1 MGCLNDR
8 QCLIFFRA
16 FRPGLYL
23 IRSYASEDCYFRN
36 LRIARDAAEQRQI
49 PVGQSKDRIMITI
62 QDSPSVRPL
71 SELLSRQV
79 LVLDGG
85 MGTMVQRF
93 KLREEDF
100 RGDQFKN
107 HPVDLKGNND
117 LLVLTR
123 PDVIKSIHLE
133 YLRNGADLVETNTF
147 NATCIA
153 QADYKLEH
161 LAREINLRAARI
173 AREACQQVESEF
185 PGRRC
190 FVAGAIGP
198 TNKTASISPDVNNPA
213 YRAISFDQLV
223 QAYYEQAAALVDGG
237 VDAILAETVFDTL
250 NLKACIFALEQL
262 FTERRTRWPVML
274 SVTITDAS
282 GRTLSGQTVE
292 AFWYSV
298 RHAKPFSVGIN
309 CALGAR
315 DMRPYLEELSTLA
328 DCYVS
333 CYPNA
338 GLPNPLSPTGYDE
351 KPADMASV
359 MHEFAEAGFLNI
371 AGGCCGT
378 TPEHIHAIAD
388 AVKSLP
394 PRKTPK
400 VPGSTRISGL
410 EGFKVVGEKAP
421 FTVIGERTNV
431 TGSPKFAAL
440 IKQGNFEEAISVA
453 RQQVENGA
461 NVIDINFDEGMI
473 DSEASMVRF
482 LNLVAS
488 EPDIARVPIMID
500 SSKWS
505 VIEAALKC
513 VQGKPIVNS
522 ISLKEGESEFLRQ
535 AELCLRYGAAVVVMA
550 FDEQGQ
556 AATRADKVRIC
567 KRAYELLTKKVGMAP
582 EDIIFDPNVLTVGTG
597 IDEHN
602 NYAVDFIE
610 AVREIKHI
618 CPGVRTSGG
627 ISNVSFSFRGNNRVR
642 EAMHAA
648 FLYHAINAG
657 LDMGIVNAGMLEVYE
672 EIDPELLRHVE
683 DVLLNRRPDAT
694 DRLISFGEKFK
705 GEGKQSKRETSEWRQ
720 GDFKA
725 KIVHALIN
733 GITDHIETDTQ
744 EALSKLKRP
753 LDVIEGPLMDGM
765 KVVGE
770 LFGAGKMFLPQVV
783 KSARVMKKAVAW
795 LEPYMEREKLSAKS
809 ASSSNQGKFLIA
821 TVKGDVH
828 DIGKNIVGVVLACN
842 NYEVHDMGVMVR
854 CEDILEKAQ
863 EIGADVIGLSGLITP
878 SLDEMIH
885 VAKEMERLNFK
896 TPLLIGG
903 ATTSRAHTA
912 IKIAPAYSGPIVH
925 VSDASLVVN
934 VCSSLLGSS
943 QRVDF
948 LKSHHAAEADIRA
961 RWQESQAKATFVSYD
976 DAKNKRFKTE
986 WSKVSVSEPQKR
998 GVIVYDQIDLDEV
1011 IPYIDWSPFFWTWGI
1026 QGIFPKLLE
1035 SQKFGHEAKKLF
1047 ADAQALLSEI
1057 KRHGHFNPKAVYGF
1071 WPAQSS
1077 DDDVLLF
1084 KDEKRTQIL
1093 TKLCF
1098 LRQQRER
1105 SGDDPYLSL
1114 ADYVAPVDSGRKD
1127 WLGAF
1132 VVTAGSGVEA
1142 LARRYEDQND
1152 DYAAIMVKALGDRI
1166 AEALAEFLHKKAREN
1181 WGYETSNQPLSMDDL
1196 IKEKYRGIR
1205 PAPGYPACPDHTE
1218 KAKIWEL
1225 LSAEKNTGVSL
1236 TESFAMSP
1244 GSSVSGLYFAHPEA
1258 KYFRVGDI
1266 RPDQLEVYAQR
1277 KGLPVEVMAK
1287 WLAPH
1292 LSESL

>member
-1 MGCLNDR
+1 MN
-8 QCLIFFRA
+8 
-16 FRPGLYL
+16 
-23 IRSYASEDCYFRN
+23 N
-36 LRIARDAAEQRQI
+36 LKDSNSWGPLKQLLGQR
-49 PVGQSKDRIMITI
+49 
-62 QDSPSVRPL
+62 
-71 SELLSRQV
+71 V

-85 MGTMVQRF
+85 MGTMVQGF
-93 KLREEDF
+93 NLTEQDF
-100 RGDQFKN
+100 RGERFQ
-107 HPVDLKGNND
+107 HHAVDLKGNND

-123 PDVIKSIHLE
+123 PDVIKSIHME
-133 YLRNGADLVETNTF
+133 YLRSGADIVETNTF
-147 NATCIA
+147 NATRIA
-153 QADYKLEH
+153 QADYKLEDV
-161 LAREINLRAARI
+161 AREINIQAARI
-173 AREACQQVESEF
+173 ASEACREIEAEF

-213 YRAISFDQLV
+213 YRAVSFDQLV
-223 QAYYEQAAALVDGG
+223 DAYYEQAAALLDGG

-250 NLKACIFALEQL
+250 NLKACVFALEKL
-262 FTERRTRWPVML
+262 FVERETRWPLML

-292 AFWYSV
+292 AFWYSI

-315 DMRPYLEELSTLA
+315 DMRPYLEELSGLA
-328 DCYVS
+328 DCFIS

-351 KPADMASV
+351 KPVDMASV
-359 MHEFAEAGFLNI
+359 MQEFATSGFLNI

-378 TPEHIHAIAD
+378 TPAHINAIAN
-388 AVKSLP
+388 AVKTLP
-394 PRKTPK
+394 PRQTPK
-400 VPGSTRISGL
+400 LASATRVSGL
-410 EGFKVVGEKAP
+410 EGFKIAGPQASFVLV
-421 FTVIGERTNV
+421 GERTNV
-431 TGSPKFAAL
+431 TGSPKFASL
-440 IKQGNFEEAISVA
+440 IKQGNFEEAVSVA

-461 NVIDINFDEGMI
+461 NVIDVNFDEGMI
-473 DSEASMVRF
+473 DSEACMVRF
-482 LNLVAS
+482 LNLIGS

-513 VQGKPIVNS
+513 VQGKPVVNS
-522 ISLKEGESEFLRQ
+522 ISLKEGEQTFIRQ
-535 AELCLRYGAAVVVMA
+535 AELCMRYGAAVVVMA

-556 AATRADKVRIC
+556 AATKTDKVRIC
-567 KRAYELLTKKVGMAP
+567 KRAYEILTNQVGVRP

-597 IDEHN
+597 IEEHD

-610 AVREIKHI
+610 AVREIKQV
-618 CPGVRTSGG
+618 CPGARTSGG

-648 FLYHAINAG
+648 FLYHAIKAG

-672 EIDPELLRHVE
+672 EIDPELLQHVE
-683 DVLLNRRPDAT
+683 DVLLNRRSDAT
-694 DRLISFGEKFK
+694 DRLIVFGEKFK
-705 GEGKQSKRETSEWRQ
+705 GEGKQTKREASEWRQ
-720 GDFKA
+720 GDYKTRIA
-725 KIVHALIN
+725 HALIN
-733 GITDHIETDTQ
+733 GITDFIDVDTA
-744 EALSKLKRP
+744 EALASLKRP

-795 LEPYMEREKLSAKS
+795 LEPHMERERLAAKS
-809 ASSSNQGKFLIA
+809 TTSSNQGKFLIA

-828 DIGKNIVGVVLACN
+828 DIGKNIVSVVLACN
-842 NYEVHDMGVMVR
+842 NYVVHDMGVMVR
-854 CEDILEKAQ
+854 CEDILQRAL
-863 EIGADVIGLSGLITP
+863 EIDADVIGLSGLITP
-878 SLDEMIH
+878 SLDEMMH
-885 VAKEMERLNFK
+885 VAREMERLNFK

-912 IKIAPAYSGPIVH
+912 IKIAPAYSGPVVH

-948 LKSHHAAEADIRA
+948 LKSHHAAEEDIRA
-961 RWQESQAKATFVSYD
+961 RWQESQAKATFVSYVE
-976 DAKNKRFKTE
+976 AGQKKFKTD
-986 WSKVSVSEPQKR
+986 WKNVQVNEPRQR
-998 GVIVYDQIDLDEV
+998 GVIVYDSIALDEV
-1011 IPYIDWSPFFWTWGI
+1011 IPFIDWSPFFWTWGI
-1026 QGIFPKLLE
+1026 QGMFPKLFD
-1035 SQKFGHEAKKLF
+1035 SQKVGHEAQKLF
-1047 ADAQALLSEI
+1047 ADAQQMLEEISRNNLLA
-1057 KRHGHFNPKAVYGF
+1057 PKAVLGF
-1071 WPAQSS
+1071 WPAQSVG
-1077 DDDVLLF
+1077 DDVLLF
-1084 KDEKRTQIL
+1084 KDDTRSQLL

-1105 SGDDPYLSL
+1105 SDDEPYLSL
-1114 ADYVAPVDSGRKD
+1114 ADFIAPEDSNRKD

-1132 VVTAGSGVEA
+1132 VVTAGAGVET
-1142 LARRYEDQND
+1142 LARRYEDEHD
-1152 DYAAIMVKALGDRI
+1152 DYSAIMVKALGDRI
-1166 AEALAEFLHKKAREN
+1166 AEALAEMMHKKARLN
-1181 WGYETSNQPLSMDDL
+1181 WGYERAEKPLVIDDL
-1196 IKEKYRGIR
+1196 IKEQYRGIR

-1225 LSAEKNTGVSL
+1225 LAAEKNTGVSL

-1244 GSSVSGLYFAHPEA
+1244 GSSVSGLYFAHPGS

-1266 RPDQLEVYAQR
+1266 RRDQLESYAQR
-1277 KGLPVEVMAK
+1277 KGLPVDVVAK

-1292 LSESL
+1292 LS

>member
-1 MGCLNDR
+1 MN
-8 QCLIFFRA
+8 
-16 FRPGLYL
+16 
-23 IRSYASEDCYFRN
+23 N
-36 LRIARDAAEQRQI
+36 LKDSNSWGPLKQLLGQR
-49 PVGQSKDRIMITI
+49 
-62 QDSPSVRPL
+62 
-71 SELLSRQV
+71 V

-85 MGTMVQRF
+85 MGTMVQGF
-93 KLREEDF
+93 NLTEQDF
-100 RGDQFKN
+100 RGERFQ
-107 HPVDLKGNND
+107 HHAVDLKGNND

-123 PDVIKSIHLE
+123 PDVIKSIHME
-133 YLRNGADLVETNTF
+133 YLRSGADIVETNTF
-147 NATCIA
+147 NATRIA
-153 QADYKLEH
+153 QADYRLEDV
-161 LAREINLRAARI
+161 AREINIQAARI
-173 AREACQQVESEF
+173 ASEACREIEAEF

-213 YRAISFDQLV
+213 YRAVSFDQLV
-223 QAYYEQAAALVDGG
+223 DAYYEQAAALLDGG

-250 NLKACIFALEQL
+250 NLKACVFALEKL
-262 FTERRTRWPVML
+262 FVERKTRWPLML

-292 AFWYSV
+292 GFWYSI

-315 DMRPYLEELSTLA
+315 DMRPYLEELSGLA
-328 DCYVS
+328 DCFIS

-351 KPADMASV
+351 KPVDMASV
-359 MHEFAEAGFLNI
+359 MEEFATSGFLNI

-378 TPEHIHAIAD
+378 TPAHINAIAN
-388 AVKSLP
+388 AVKTLP
-394 PRKTPK
+394 PRQTPK
-400 VPGSTRISGL
+400 LASATRVSGL
-410 EGFKVVGEKAP
+410 EGFKIAGPQAP
-421 FTVIGERTNV
+421 FVLVGERTNV
-431 TGSPKFAAL
+431 TGSPKFASL
-440 IKQGNFEEAISVA
+440 IKQGNFEEAVSVA

-461 NVIDINFDEGMI
+461 NVIDVNFDEGMI
-473 DSEASMVRF
+473 DSEACMVRF
-482 LNLVAS
+482 LNLIGS

-522 ISLKEGESEFLRQ
+522 ISLKEGEQTFIRQ
-535 AELCLRYGAAVVVMA
+535 AELCMRYGAAVVVMA

-556 AATRADKVRIC
+556 AATKTDKVRIC
-567 KRAYELLTKKVGMAP
+567 KRAYEILTNQVGVQP

-597 IDEHN
+597 IEEHD

-610 AVREIKHI
+610 AVREIKQV
-618 CPGVRTSGG
+618 CPGARTSGG

-648 FLYHAINAG
+648 FLYHAIKAG

-672 EIDPELLRHVE
+672 EIDPELLQHVE
-683 DVLLNRRPDAT
+683 DVLLNRRSDAT
-694 DRLISFGEKFK
+694 DRLIVFGEKFK
-705 GEGKQSKRETSEWRQ
+705 GEGKQTKREASEWRQ
-720 GDFKA
+720 GDYKTRIA
-725 KIVHALIN
+725 HALIN
-733 GITDHIETDTQ
+733 GITDFIDVDTA
-744 EALSKLKRP
+744 EALASLKRP

-795 LEPYMEREKLSAKS
+795 LEPHMERERLAAKS
-809 ASSSNQGKFLIA
+809 TTSSNQGKFLIA

-828 DIGKNIVGVVLACN
+828 DIGKNIVSVVLACN
-842 NYEVHDMGVMVR
+842 NYVVHDMGVMVR
-854 CEDILEKAQ
+854 CEDILQRAL
-863 EIGADVIGLSGLITP
+863 EIDADVIGLSGLITP
-878 SLDEMIH
+878 SLDEMMH
-885 VAKEMERLNFK
+885 VAREMERLNFK

-912 IKIAPAYSGPIVH
+912 IKIAPAYSGPVVH

-948 LKSHHAAEADIRA
+948 LKSHHAAEEDIRA
-961 RWQESQAKATFVSYD
+961 RWQESQAKATFVSYVEARQKKFRTD
-976 DAKNKRFKTE
+976 WKN
-986 WSKVSVSEPQKR
+986 VQVNEPRQR
-998 GVIVYDQIDLDEV
+998 GVIVYDSIALDEV
-1011 IPYIDWSPFFWTWGI
+1011 IPFIDWSPFFWTWGI
-1026 QGIFPKLLE
+1026 QGMFPKLFD
-1035 SQKFGHEAKKLF
+1035 SQKVGHEAQKLF
-1047 ADAQALLSEI
+1047 ADAQQMLEEISRNNLLA
-1057 KRHGHFNPKAVYGF
+1057 PKAVLGF
-1071 WPAQSS
+1071 WPAQSTG
-1077 DDDVLLF
+1077 DDVLLF
-1084 KDEKRTQIL
+1084 KDDTRSQLL

-1105 SGDDPYLSL
+1105 SDDEPYLSL
-1114 ADYVAPVDSGRKD
+1114 ADFVAPEDSSRKD

-1132 VVTAGSGVEA
+1132 VVTAGAGVET
-1142 LARRYEDQND
+1142 LARRYEDEHD
-1152 DYAAIMVKALGDRI
+1152 DYSAIMVKALGDRI
-1166 AEALAEFLHKKAREN
+1166 AEALAEMMHKKARVN
-1181 WGYETSNQPLSMDDL
+1181 WGYERQEQPLVIDDL
-1196 IKEKYRGIR
+1196 IKEQYRGIR

-1225 LSAEKNTGVSL
+1225 LAAEKNTGVSL

-1244 GSSVSGLYFAHPEA
+1244 GSSVSGLYFAHPGS

-1266 RPDQLEVYAQR
+1266 RRDQLESYAQR
-1277 KGLPVEVMAK
+1277 KGLPVDVVAK

-1292 LSESL
+1292 LS

>member
-1 MGCLNDR
+1 MNNLKDSNSWGPLR
-8 QCLIFFRA
+8 QLLGQRVLI
-16 FRPGLYL
+16 
-23 IRSYASEDCYFRN
+23 
-36 LRIARDAAEQRQI
+36 
-49 PVGQSKDRIMITI
+49 
-62 QDSPSVRPL
+62 
-71 SELLSRQV
+71 
-79 LVLDGG
+79 LDGG

-93 KLREEDF
+93 KLTEQDF
-100 RGDQFKN
+100 RGERFKH

-133 YLRNGADLVETNTF
+133 YLRSGADVVETNTF
-147 NATCIA
+147 NATRIA
-153 QADYKLEH
+153 QADYKLEDV
-161 LAREINLRAARI
+161 AREINIQAARI
-173 AREACQQVESEF
+173 AREACLEIEAEF

-213 YRAISFDQLV
+213 YRAVSFDQLV
-223 QAYYEQAAALVDGG
+223 DAYYEQAAALLDGG

-250 NLKACIFALEQL
+250 NLKACVFALDKL
-262 FTERRTRWPVML
+262 FIERKTRWPLML

-315 DMRPYLEELSTLA
+315 DMRPYLEELSALA
-328 DCYVS
+328 DCFIS

-351 KPADMASV
+351 KPVDMASV
-359 MHEFAEAGFLNI
+359 MREFATSGFLNI
-371 AGGCCGT
+371 VGGCCGT
-378 TPEHIHAIAD
+378 TPAHINAIAN
-388 AVKSLP
+388 AVKTLP
-394 PRKTPK
+394 PRQTPK
-400 VPGSTRISGL
+400 LTSATRVSGL
-410 EGFKVVGEKAP
+410 EGFKIAGPQAP
-421 FTVIGERTNV
+421 FVLVGERTNV
-431 TGSPKFAAL
+431 TGSPKFATL
-440 IKQGNFEEAISVA
+440 IKQGNFEEAVSVA

-461 NVIDINFDEGMI
+461 NVIDVNFDEGMI
-473 DSEASMVRF
+473 DSEACMVRF
-482 LNLVAS
+482 LNLIGS

-522 ISLKEGESEFLRQ
+522 ISLKEGEQTFIRQ
-535 AELCLRYGAAVVVMA
+535 AELCMRYGAAVIVMA

-556 AATRADKVRIC
+556 AATKTDKVRIC
-567 KRAYELLTKKVGMAP
+567 KRAYDILTNQVGMQP

-597 IDEHN
+597 IEEHN

-610 AVREIKHI
+610 AVREIKRV
-618 CPGVRTSGG
+618 CPGARTSGG
-627 ISNVSFSFRGNNRVR
+627 VSNVSFSFRGNNRVR

-648 FLYHAINAG
+648 FLYHAIKAG
-657 LDMGIVNAGMLEVYE
+657 LDLGIVNAGMLEVYE
-672 EIDPELLRHVE
+672 EIDPELLEHVE
-683 DVLLNRRPDAT
+683 DVLLNRRSDAT
-694 DRLISFGEKFK
+694 DRLIVFGEKFK
-705 GEGKQSKRETSEWRQ
+705 GEGKQTKRETSEWRQ
-720 GDFKA
+720 GDYKSRIA
-725 KIVHALIN
+725 HALIN
-733 GITDHIETDTQ
+733 GITDFIDADTA
-744 EALSKLKRP
+744 EALASLKRP

-795 LEPYMEREKLSAKS
+795 LEPHMERERLAAKS
-809 ASSSNQGKFLIA
+809 TTSSNQGKFLIA

-828 DIGKNIVGVVLACN
+828 DIGKNIVSVVLACN

-854 CEDILEKAQ
+854 CEDILQKAL
-863 EIGADVIGLSGLITP
+863 EIDADVIGLSGLITP
-878 SLDEMIH
+878 SLDEMMH
-885 VAKEMERLNFK
+885 VAREMERLNFK

-912 IKIAPAYSGPIVH
+912 IKIAPAYSGPVVH

-948 LKSHHAAEADIRA
+948 LKSHHAAEEDIRA
-961 RWQESQAKATFVSYD
+961 RWQESQAKATFVSYTE
-976 DAKNKRFKTE
+976 ARQKKFKTDWE
-986 WSKVSVSEPQKR
+986 KLQVDEPRQR
-998 GVIVYDQIDLDEV
+998 GVTVYDSIALDDV
-1011 IPYIDWSPFFWTWGI
+1011 IPFIDWSPFFWTWGI
-1026 QGIFPKLLE
+1026 QGMFPKLFDSE
-1035 SQKFGHEAKKLF
+1035 KVGYEAKKLF
-1047 ADAQALLSEI
+1047 ADAQQMLEEIRKNRLLV
-1057 KRHGHFNPKAVYGF
+1057 PKAVIGF
-1071 WPAQSS
+1071 WPAQSAG
-1077 DDDVLLF
+1077 DDVLLF
-1084 KDEKRTQIL
+1084 KDDTRTQLL

-1105 SGDDPYLSL
+1105 SGDEPYLSL
-1114 ADYVAPVDSGRKD
+1114 ADFVAPENSNRRD

-1132 VVTAGSGVEA
+1132 VVTAGAGVET
-1142 LARRYEDQND
+1142 LARRYEDEHD
-1152 DYAAIMVKALGDRI
+1152 DYSAIMVKALGDRI
-1166 AEALAEFLHKKAREN
+1166 AEALAEMMHKKARTN
-1181 WGYETSNQPLSMDDL
+1181 WGYERADQPLIIDDL

-1218 KAKIWEL
+1218 KAKIWDL
-1225 LSAEKNTGVSL
+1225 LAAEKNTGVSL

-1244 GSSVSGLYFAHPEA
+1244 GSSVSGLYFAHPGS

-1266 RPDQLEVYAQR
+1266 RRDQLESYAQR
-1277 KGLPVEVMAK
+1277 KGLPVEVVAK